1 MKILIAEDDL
11 ISRRLL
17 TAILSQWG
25 HDPIAVS
32 DGNAA
37 WEVLQDPSAPKLALL
52 DWEMPELSG
61 LDVCRRARQMETS
74 DPPYIIILTAKGEK
88 GDLVQG
94 LEAGAN
100 DYVVK
105 PYDRDEL
112 RARIRAAQRMVEL
125 QSELNKTRDALAFEA
140 FHDPLTGILNRR
152 AIFDTLAKE
161 LSRAGREARGLSI
174 GLCDIDH
181 FKKVNDTYGHQVG
194 DEVLRQFAQ
203 RIRASLRD
211 YDHVGRYG
219 GEEFLV
225 VAPGS
230 TGGVEEGLYERLAQ
244 AAADGM
250 RTKAGEISITVSIGV
265 AGGSGGSP
273 LEGLLAEADIALYR
287 AKREGRNRVA
297 YADREAAGN

>member
-1 MKILIAEDDL
+1 MRILVAEDDL
-11 ISRRLL
+11 TSRSIL
-17 TAILSQWG
+17 TTILSQWG

-37 WEVLQDPSAPKLALL
+37 WEVLQDPRAPKLALL

-61 LDVCRRARQMETS
+61 PDVCRRVRQMETS
-74 DPPYIIILTAKGEK
+74 DPPYIIILTSKGEK
-88 GDLVQG
+88 GDLVRG

-112 RARIRAAQRMVEL
+112 RARISAAQRMVEL
-125 QSELNKTRDALAFEA
+125 QSELNKARDALAFEA
-140 FHDPLTGILNRR
+140 LHDPLTGILNRR
-152 AIFDTLAKE
+152 AIFGALAKE
-161 LSRAGREARGLSI
+161 LSRAGREGRGLSI
-174 GLCDIDH
+174 GLCDIDY
-181 FKKVNDTYGHQVG
+181 FKNVNDTYGHQVG

-230 TGGVEEGLYERLAQ
+230 SGGVEEGLYERLAQ
-244 AAADGM
+244 AAADAM
-250 RTKAGEISITVSIGV
+250 RTKAGEISITISIGV
-265 AGGSGGSP
+265 AGGSGGSTIED
-273 LEGLLAEADIALYR
+273 LFAEADAALYR
-287 AKREGRNRVA
+287 AKREGRNCVA
-297 YADREAAGN
+297 YADREAAAN